1 VNNIYYVP
9 DSYARRKLLTASAA
23 LPVLAWAGAV
33 HTQTREKIC
42 RIGLL
47 SNASPS
53 ETYPK
58 FRQAL
63 RDLGWI
69 EGKHYTIEYRHAENK
84 PERFPKL
91 AIELVRLKVDVI
103 VTSGTSGA
111 RAAWQ
116 ATSEIPIVMT
126 FIGDPVAGG
135 MVKSLA
141 HPGGNVTG
149 LSQMSWELVG
159 KRLELLKELIPM
171 LTRVAVLWH
180 PPNTSKAYWD
190 TLMPSAEKLGIELH
204 SMDVLNANEF
214 DQAFEHAVKA
224 RAGALFIIPAL
235 LFNPSTWAR
244 IASLALKSRLP
255 SIFDFLGFPNYGGLM
270 SYGTDPRLD
279 MRAATYVDK
288 ILKGAKPGDL
298 PIEQPTT
305 FELVINLKTAKAIG
319 LTIPQNVLIRA
330 NRVIE

>member
-1 VNNIYYVP
+1 MNKIRYIP
-9 DSYARRKLLTASAA
+9 DSYVRRKLLAASAA
-23 LPVLAWAGAV
+23 LPALAWTGTIPA
-33 HTQTREKIC
+33 QSPEKIR

-53 ETYPK
+53 DTYPQ

-69 EGKHYTIEYRHAENK
+69 EGKHYIIEYRHAENK
-84 PERFPKL
+84 PEHFPKL
-91 AIELVRLKVDVI
+91 AAELVRLKVDLI
-103 VTSGTSGA
+103 VTSGSSGA

-126 FIGDPVAGG
+126 YIGDPVAVG

-159 KRLELLKELIPM
+159 KRLELLKELVPK

-180 PPNTSKAYWD
+180 PPNVAKAYWD
-190 TLMPSAEKLGIELH
+190 NLTPAAQKLGVELH

-235 LFNPSTWAR
+235 LFNANTWGR
-244 IASLALKSRLP
+244 IVNLALKSRLP
-255 SIFDFLGFPNYGGLM
+255 SIFDFPQFPDRGGLM
-270 SYGTDPRLD
+270 SYGTNPVLD
-279 MRAATYVDK
+279 MRAAVFVDK
-288 ILKGAKPGDL
+288 ILRGAKPGEL
-298 PIEQPTT
+298 PIELPTK
-305 FELVINLKTAKAIG
+305 FDLVVNLKTAKALGI
-319 LTIPQNVLIRA
+319 TVPQSILVRA
-330 NRVIE
+330 DRVI